1 MELDAR
7 AIEEL
12 KVQFDKEKDT
22 EERIRLQLPES
33 CRRMHGELQELSN
46 NVEYIIKNINKSSNG
61 RYYSV

>member
-7 AIEEL
+7 ATEEL
-12 KVQFDKEKDT
+12 KAQFDKEKDT
-22 EERIRLQLPES
+22 EERIRLQLPER

-61 RYYSV
+61 RY